1 MKNKFLSLAFIFPSL
16 VFGQRD
22 LAKSL
27 DSQFR
32 ADIIRARGENGFYAS
47 PDKKLDELAKKRVLA
62 LKKMFKDNWNKGVK
76 ANEFGHVFIGDNHF
90 CIGFSHGIKKE
101 NLPSGFVYDKKDS
114 ALLPFSVFEESISG
128 IKYSNIE
135 ENHTY
140 PIILNDKEI
149 ASMKKNLFIP
159 RGYKSI
165 FEHYK
170 VSKKHYESITGVSMK
185 NEGDRKFGSYA
196 EIFEVEPGKY
206 ILFQLCI
213 FTGQ

>member
-1 MKNKFLSLAFIFPSL
+1 MKKLIFLAFILPSL
-16 VFGQRD
+16 VLGQSD

-32 ADIIRARGENGFYAS
+32 ADISRARGENGFYAS
-47 PDKKLDELAKKRVLA
+47 PDKKLDGIAKRRVLA
-62 LKKMFKDNWNKGVK
+62 LKKIFKDNWNKGVK
-76 ANEFGHVFIGDNHF
+76 ADQYKYIYIGDNHF
-90 CIGFSHGIKKE
+90 AKGFSHGIKKE
-101 NLPSGFVYDKKDS
+101 NLPLDFIYNRKDS
-114 ALLPFSVFEESISG
+114 AILPFEIFEESIKG
-128 IKYSNIE
+128 IRYSNIQ

-140 PIILNDKEI
+140 PIILDDKDI
-149 ASMKKNLFIP
+149 ALMKKNLVIP

-170 VSKKHYESITGVSMK
+170 VSQVHYESIIGVSMK
-185 NEGDRKFGSYA
+185 DRSDRKFGSYA

-213 FTGQ
+213 FIGQ